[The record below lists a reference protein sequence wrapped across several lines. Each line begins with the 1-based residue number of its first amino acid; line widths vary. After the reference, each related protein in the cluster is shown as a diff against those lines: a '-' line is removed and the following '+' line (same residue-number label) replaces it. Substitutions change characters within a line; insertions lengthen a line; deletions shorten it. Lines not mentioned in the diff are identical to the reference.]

1 MLLSLKSN
9 DKRIVSFLQ
18 KHLSKKALEHS
29 PLTRDPIPMYAG
41 NSEFI
46 ISMAKQGVN
55 CFMEPPLIENIVIL
69 HKKQSTSTFKHID
82 LFKSSEQ
89 VE

>member
-1 MLLSLKSN
+1 VDPVAIGTNPLESLPTLLLNLKSN

-18 KHLSKKALEHS
+18 KHLSKKNLEHN
-29 PLTRDPIPMYAG
+29 PLLKDPIPIQQG

-55 CFMEPPLIENIVIL
+55 CFMEPPLISQARRNADEIR
-69 HKKQSTSTFKHID
+69 
-82 LFKSSEQ
+82 
-89 VE
+89 